1 MRYFVTLAAR
11 EIPVDVTSLAGGG
24 FSVVVEGK
32 PVEVDAITAGGALS
46 LRIDGRVVDLFLD
59 GAPPKVAFA
68 ALGSSGKASIETDR
82 TRSAPSPRSGEGAGG
97 SRHAVIAP
105 MPGRIV
111 RVFVSPG
118 DRVDAGAPIAFIEAM
133 KMENELRAGHAATV
147 TEVLVRPGDAVEG
160 GAKLVLFE

>member
-11 EIPVDVTSLAGGG
+11 EILVDVTSLSGGR
-24 FSVVVEGK
+24 FSVLVDGK
-32 PVEVDAITAGGALS
+32 PVEVDAVTAGGALS
-46 LRIDGRVVDLFLD
+46 LRIDGRVVDLLLD
-59 GAPPKVAFA
+59 GSPPNVAFA

-82 TRSAPSPRSGEGAGG
+82 TRSELSRRSASTARS
-97 SRHAVIAP
+97 SRDTVIAP

-118 DRVDAGAPIAFIEAM
+118 DRVEAGAPIAVIEAM

-147 TEVLVRPGDAVEG
+147 AEVLVRPGDAVEG